1 MSSYFRRFLHM
12 EEKKLMS
19 VGQVAEY
26 LGVHEQTVRRWVH
39 LGELP
44 AAKTGRQFRIDPED
58 VERFAAPTIRK
69 VQARGPIR
77 KTGMHDRRMLVDGRK
92 LKQARNEAS
101 ITVRE
106 LSRQSGISESRIY
119 SIQRAPRRGIHV
131 TGETLS
137 ALAEVL
143 GVDPKELIREE

>member
-1 MSSYFRRFLHM
+1 M

-44 AAKTGRQFRIDPED
+44 AVKAGRQFRIDPED
-58 VERFAAPTIRK
+58 VRRFASPTITKIKAEGPITR
-69 VQARGPIR
+69 VNARG
-77 KTGMHDRRMLVDGRK
+77 HSVLADGRK
-92 LKQARNEAS
+92 LKNARNEAG

-106 LSRQSGISESRIY
+106 LSRQSGVSESWIY
-119 SIQRAPRRGIHV
+119 NIQRAPTRGIHV
-131 TGETLS
+131 SSETLS
-137 ALAEVL
+137 ALADVLEVEPTDL
-143 GVDPKELIREE
+143 